1 MVDEVERTDSLP
13 GCLAGGGGG
22 ACVEATRFGLG
33 IGNGDGHR
41 EGGKEDRLL
50 RLN

>member
-13 GCLAGGGGG
+13 GLAGGGGGG

-41 EGGKEDRLL
+41 EGGKDDRFL
-50 RLN
+50 RLK

>member
-13 GCLAGGGGG
+13 GLAGG
-22 ACVEATRFGLG
+22 VEATRLGLG

-41 EGGKEDRLL
+41 EGGKDDRFL
-50 RLN
+50 RLK

>member
-13 GCLAGGGGG
+13 GLVTGGG

-41 EGGKEDRLL
+41 EGGKDGRLL
-50 RLN
+50 RLK

>member
-13 GCLAGGGGG
+13 GLVTGGG

-33 IGNGDGHR
+33 IRNGDGHR
-41 EGGKEDRLL
+41 EGGKDDRLL
-50 RLN
+50 RLK

>member
-13 GCLAGGGGG
+13 GLVTGGG

-41 EGGKEDRLL
+41 EGGKDDRLL
-50 RLN
+50 RLK